1 MIFLRTGKKQ
11 EKRGLKGPG
20 PTSFKPGQS
29 GNPGGRPKLTDHVRE
44 ARRLC
49 EEFSAEAMLM
59 LMEITRDLPKDS
71 SLKCQNLQYLINQAA
86 GAPRQRQE
94 ITGEDGKSLI
104 PEPVKEAS
112 TDELLAVLAAV
123 RGQ

>member
-1 MIFLRTGKKQ
+1 MPKPAT
-11 EKRGLKGPG
+11 KG
-20 PTSFKPGQS
+20 SFKKGQS
-29 GNPGGRPKLTDHVRE
+29 GNPGGRPKLTDHARE

-49 EEFSAEAMLM
+49 EEFSPIAMQKLI
-59 LMEITRDLPKDS
+59 EITLTLDDESP
-71 SLKCQNLQYLINQAA
+71 LKSQNMQYLINQAA
-86 GAPRQRQE
+86 GSPRQRQE